1 MKLPSKINYFRKPPD
16 QSVIAF
22 SGGVDSMV
30 LLHSYIKRGNAAQ
43 LLHVDHNTDWC
54 KQELDFAIYIARKY
68 KIDLIRKK
76 IPEFDKSTSLEHFW
90 SKHRNAVYHNLKKPV
105 LTGHNLDDAVE
116 WYIMSSMQGTAKLL
130 NYSNQNVF
138 RPMITTKKDRIYL
151 YAEHCKI
158 PYLTDPTNLD
168 DKFNL
173 RNNVRANLIPHVES
187 VFPGIYTTVRRLITE
202 KEDRLQ
208 VNNRV

>member
-1 MKLPSKINYFRKPPD
+1 MKPNKIHYFRKPPTE
-16 QSVIAF
+16 SIIAF

-30 LLHSYIKRGNAAQ
+30 LLHSYIKRGNTAA

-54 KQELDFAIYIARKY
+54 KQELEFAQYTSNKY
-68 KIDLIRKK
+68 GLVLIKK
-76 IPEFDKSTSLEHFW
+76 RIPEFDGSTSLEHFW
-90 SKHRNAVYHNLKKPV
+90 SKHRNAVYHALRKPI

-116 WYIMSSMQGTAKLL
+116 WYIMSTMQGTAKLL

-138 RPMITTKKDRIYL
+138 RPMITTKKEHIYL
-151 YAEHCKI
+151 YADHYKI

-168 DKFNL
+168 DRFNL
-173 RNNVRANLIPHVES
+173 RNNVRANLIPQIEL

-202 KEDRLQ
+202 KEAKLDTS
-208 VNNRV
+208 NRV